1 MDKNY
6 IISVTQKI
14 LNKEFSNN
22 IFRKIISHEDRINF
36 RCPYCKEGRS
46 QHKKRGNIYL
56 NKLLFICFRC
66 DKKTNF
72 DRFAKD
78 FNEVLDPEKKLEI
91 IEHLNSVVDYSD
103 YESDFTDAKL
113 DDLISLKD
121 LEELFNVKKITPIFD
136 FKPVEPNSGV
146 FKYLIKRGIPPYL
159 HKNIYSAK
167 YSKGDEGYEHII
179 CFLNRRDDDV
189 LGLQVRNL
197 KEGKRRFFVIY
208 NWESLYRWV
217 HGEDCDID
225 INKSVIYNKLSY
237 FFNILNVNFEET
249 ITIFEG
255 YLDSL
260 FYPNSIGII
269 GVNTDTSFLEK
280 SNLDIQYFFDNDKA
294 GFDKT
299 EEKLKE
305 GYKVFLWRKLFEYIV
320 SSKKDVDPYKLSHRI
335 SKVKDLNKLAELV
348 SNPYKNLNLSKFF
361 SQDIYD
367 ISYLPKIK
375 HVKRSVDKDYDKEFK
390 WNDF

>member
-22 IFRKIISHEDRINF
+22 IFRKIVSHEDRINF

-146 FKYLIKRGIPPYL
+146 FKYLIKRGIPSYL

-375 HVKRSVDKDYDKEFK
+375 HSKRSLDKDYDKEFK